1 MPGHPGSFSTPTHT
15 EASVGTGSTLALAAN
30 HERSYALFVNDSDT
44 VIWLRLGEAAVANEG
59 IRLNAT
65 GGNFEMSPQLGN
77 LYGGVVNAI
86 SSGSSKNLL
95 VLEATN

>member
-1 MPGHPGSFSTPTHT
+1 
-15 EASVGTGSTLALAAN
+15 
-30 HERSYALFVNDSDT
+30 
-44 VIWLRLGEAAVANEG
+44 
-59 IRLNAT
+59 
-65 GGNFEMSPQLGN
+65 MSPQLGN